1 MKNGKNITRRVTGL
15 KLTGEWMQNNI
26 VLCTLLIDFQDI
38 INYWLEEGGRGGGE
52 WDTNVPVRLLVLEGM
67 TDVDGRYQV
76 IL

>member
-1 MKNGKNITRRVTGL
+1 
-15 KLTGEWMQNNI
+15 MQDKI
-26 VLCTLLIDFQDI
+26 VLGTLLIDFQDI
-38 INYWLEEGGRGGGE
+38 ITYWLEEGGRGGGV